1 MNTHSN
7 SNADADAAPPD
18 LRQRL
23 RGPLMWSV
31 PVIVV
36 LAIAYFYFTGG
47 RYVSTDNAY
56 VKAAQVAISSNV
68 SGRVSAVNIRDNQ
81 LVNRGEVLFSL
92 DDAPFRIAVEQAQ
105 AQLANARLQVLALK
119 AIYRQRQADVQS
131 AEDTLAYQESE
142 YARQKRLFASG
153 IASQAQVDKT
163 LHARDE
169 AKQQVAAAQQ
179 QVASVLA
186 SLNGNPNIVVD
197 QHPTVQQAQA
207 EVNRSN
213 LNLSYTVIAAPSAG
227 IVTKVEQL
235 QVGDFINAA
244 TPVFALVSSQDIWVE
259 ANFKEVQL
267 AHMLPGQPVT
277 INVDAY
283 PDKPLKG
290 RVISVSPG
298 TGSQFSA
305 LPAENATGNWVKV
318 VQRLPVRIEI
328 DDRDPKLALHMG
340 LSATVEVDTNF
351 HRHLFGADTQ
361 DIDLPTEVAKSH

>member
-36 LAIAYFYFTGG
+36 LAIAHFYFTGG

-142 YARQKRLFASG
+142 YARQKRLF
-153 IASQAQVDKT
+153 
-163 LHARDE
+163 
-169 AKQQVAAAQQ
+169 
-179 QVASVLA
+179 
-186 SLNGNPNIVVD
+186 
-197 QHPTVQQAQA
+197 
-207 EVNRSN
+207 
-213 LNLSYTVIAAPSAG
+213 
-227 IVTKVEQL
+227 
-235 QVGDFINAA
+235 
-244 TPVFALVSSQDIWVE
+244 
-259 ANFKEVQL
+259 
-267 AHMLPGQPVT
+267 
-277 INVDAY
+277 
-283 PDKPLKG
+283 
-290 RVISVSPG
+290 
-298 TGSQFSA
+298 
-305 LPAENATGNWVKV
+305 
-318 VQRLPVRIEI
+318 
-328 DDRDPKLALHMG
+328 
-340 LSATVEVDTNF
+340 
-351 HRHLFGADTQ
+351 
-361 DIDLPTEVAKSH
+361 